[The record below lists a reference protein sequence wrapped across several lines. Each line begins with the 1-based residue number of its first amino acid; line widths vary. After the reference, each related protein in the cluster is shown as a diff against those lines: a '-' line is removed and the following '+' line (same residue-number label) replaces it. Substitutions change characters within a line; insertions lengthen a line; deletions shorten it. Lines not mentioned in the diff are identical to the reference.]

1 MTPETSNR
9 ASPREF
15 ENLQALRD
23 HVGEELACSD
33 WMEIDQAR
41 IDLFAEATGD
51 HQWIHVDPDRAAS
64 GPFRGTIAHGLLTLS
79 LIPMLMTQAMT
90 IHNVRMGVNCGSN
103 KVRYITPVRAGSRVR
118 GRFTLAS
125 MTPLQPLDGGGGF
138 EMVFDV
144 VVECEGSEKPACVAQ
159 FVSRRYG

>member
-1 MTPETSNR
+1 MTHETSNR
-9 ASPREF
+9 QSTREF
-15 ENLQALRD
+15 ESLQALQN

-33 WMEIDQAR
+33 WMTVDQAR

-51 HQWIHVDPDRAAS
+51 HQWIHVDPVRAAS

-79 LIPMLMTQAMT
+79 MIPMLMSQAMT
-90 IHNVRMGVNCGSN
+90 IHNVQMGVNCGSN
-103 KVRYITPVRAGSRVR
+103 KVRYASPVLAGSRVR

-125 MTPLQPLDGGGGF
+125 MTPLQPLNGVDGF

-144 VVECEGSEKPACVAQ
+144 VVECEGSGKPACVAQ
-159 FVSRRYG
+159 LVSRRYG